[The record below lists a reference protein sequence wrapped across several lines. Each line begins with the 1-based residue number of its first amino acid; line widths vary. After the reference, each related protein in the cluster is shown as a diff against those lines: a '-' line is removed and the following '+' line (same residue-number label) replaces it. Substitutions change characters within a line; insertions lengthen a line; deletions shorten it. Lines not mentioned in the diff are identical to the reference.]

1 MKHIFKIIYSTVII
15 AIVMSSCASDVDS
28 AKFQNN
34 PETGWVEFR
43 AAASTTGQA
52 VTNIQIPVSIEVPVY
67 PEGFS
72 ISYSLEA
79 VEGDFTQFVA
89 NTTPSPLFIDPQEI
103 TRTASISIDLINMDI
118 GRDFVTSFDV
128 VMTAVDKTGIALG
141 DGEGSILT
149 HTVTI
154 PCSNPLVIPN
164 DYYVGDYTI
173 ADVEA
178 TIGPGNGTENFA
190 GGTVTLTVDPT
201 NPNRRI
207 FTSGALPAF
216 NGNLEQVVIEF
227 TTDNVAILA
236 EVVDPGLACSAA
248 GPYIF
253 TTDAAGVPWDICS
266 DQMITIPYTE
276 DPNVSCGGPFPSSF
290 SLTKN

>member
-15 AIVMSSCASDVDS
+15 AIVMSSCASDS
-28 AKFQNN
+28 ETSRFQDN

-43 AAASTTGQA
+43 AAATTSGQT
-52 VTNIQIPVSIEVPVY
+52 VTNLQIPVSIEVPVY

-72 ISYSLEA
+72 ISYSFEA
-79 VEGDFTQFVA
+79 VQGDFTQFVL
-89 NTTPSPLFIDPQEI
+89 NTTPAPLFIDPLET
-103 TRTASISIDLINMDI
+103 TRSPNISIDLINMNI
-118 GRDFVTSFDV
+118 GRDFVTSFDI
-128 VMTAVDKTGIALG
+128 VMTAVDKTGITLG
-141 DGEGSILT
+141 NGEESILR

-154 PCSNPLVIPN
+154 PCSNPPITPN
-164 DYYVGDYTI
+164 NYYVGDYTI
-173 ADVEA
+173 ADVSA

-190 GGTVTLTVDPT
+190 GGTVTLAVDPT

-207 FTSGALPAF
+207 FTVGALPAF
-216 NGNLEQVVIEF
+216 NGQLEQVVIEF

-236 EVVDPGLACSAA
+236 EVVDPSLACSAA

-266 DQMITIPYTE
+266 DQTITIPYTE
-276 DPNVSCGGPFPSSF
+276 DPNSSCGGPFPASF